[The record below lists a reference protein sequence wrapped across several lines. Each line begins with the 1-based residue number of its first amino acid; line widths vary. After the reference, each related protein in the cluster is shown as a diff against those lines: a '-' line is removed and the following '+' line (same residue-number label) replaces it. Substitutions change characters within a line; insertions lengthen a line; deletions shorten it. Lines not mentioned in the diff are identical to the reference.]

1 MTAHLMTRSGV
12 VAATINCYRL
22 QCGLPA
28 CHSAS
33 GTPVMLT
40 SSQAG
45 AIGMPEGLGRRVL
58 RSLRI
63 AMLAGPVLAEPDEG
77 NWLFLSTPI
86 QDSRPDLLT
95 GLAEVG
101 VFVVAPGRPITL
113 PEDLHGRDE
122 RWVVAPLP
130 RRDLTPWQAVLATI
144 RRSAVGMAA

>member
-33 GTPVMLT
+33 GMPVMMT
-40 SSQAG
+40 SAKVG
-45 AIGMPEGLGRRVL
+45 AIGMPEDLGRRVL

-86 QDSRPDLLT
+86 EDSRPELFP
-95 GLAEVG
+95 GLAEAG
-101 VFVVAPGRPITL
+101 VFAVAPGRPIIL
-113 PEDLHGRDE
+113 PTDLHGRDE

-144 RRSAVGMAA
+144 RRSTVGMAA

>member
-1 MTAHLMTRSGV
+1 MTAHLMTRSGL
-12 VAATINCYRL
+12 VAGTINCYRL

-28 CHSAS
+28 CHSAA
-33 GTPVMLT
+33 GTPVMLIG
-40 SSQAG
+40 SQVG
-45 AIGMPEGLGRRVL
+45 AIGMPENLGRRVL
-58 RSLRI
+58 RGLRI

-86 QDSRPDLLT
+86 QDSRPDLLP

-101 VFVVAPGRPITL
+101 VFVVAPGRTITL
-113 PEDLHGRDE
+113 PTDLHGRDE

>member
-1 MTAHLMTRSGV
+1 MTAHLMTRSGL

-22 QCGLPA
+22 QCGLSA

-33 GTPVMLT
+33 GAPVMMT
-40 SSQAG
+40 SGTVG
-45 AIGMPEGLGRRVL
+45 AIGMPEDLGRRVL

-86 QDSRPDLLT
+86 EDSRPDLFP
-95 GLAEVG
+95 GLAEAG
-101 VFVVAPGRPITL
+101 VFVVAPGRPIIL
-113 PEDLHGRDE
+113 PTDLHGRDE

-130 RRDLTPWQAVLATI
+130 RRALTPWQAVLATI